1 MLIVSQEMCSG
12 LPATVRDC
20 WVTSVIGVRTA
31 STAVV
36 RTTGWG
42 GSIKKGLAVIW
53 QREMICLPEHAN
65 LQ

>member
-12 LPATVRDC
+12 MPATVRDY

-31 STAVV
+31 PTAVM
-36 RTTGWG
+36 RSTGWG
-42 GSIKKGLAVIW
+42 GSIKMRPAVVW